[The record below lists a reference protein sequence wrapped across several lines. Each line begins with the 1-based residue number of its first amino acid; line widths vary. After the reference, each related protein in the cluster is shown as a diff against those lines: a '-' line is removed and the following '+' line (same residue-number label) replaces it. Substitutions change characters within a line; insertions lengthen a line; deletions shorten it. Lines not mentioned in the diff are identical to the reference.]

1 MLVIPS
7 TKISITYDE
16 NNLERKDRVY
26 ELIDKKLE
34 QRGIFSKSK
43 LQTLGKG
50 KYTI

>member
-16 NNLERKDRVY
+16 NNLEREDRVY

-34 QRGIFSKSK
+34 QR
-43 LQTLGKG
+43 
-50 KYTI
+50 